1 MTVQNL
7 DINLIPGG
15 VLPIVQASQ
24 FDVQTNAVTFTL
36 YQGDTLYT
44 LPNGAGV
51 LVNGKKPDSTGF
63 SYSAASASGNTVKVN
78 ITKQMTAVAGD
89 VICELRVSVGQQDVG
104 TSNFILRVERSPLDD
119 SVISETV
126 LPLIEQA
133 AEIAST
139 ISEYVES
146 VAQSATSAT
155 ASAATASTAAAQ
167 AQTAAANVEA
177 QYDALTDLKAE
188 ASAAAQAAQD
198 AADTLDNITATAN
211 TLTPG
216 SSATAS
222 YNSSTGVFTFGIPQ
236 GATGAS
242 GVTAPLA
249 GFFTMWVDASGN
261 LYAASEADMSNYF
274 SYDSTTGNLYFLTE
288 DGNT

>member
-89 VICELRVSVGQQDVG
+89 VICELRISVGQQDVG

-133 AEIAST
+133 AEIAAT

-188 ASAAAQAAQD
+188 ASAAAQAAQA
-198 AADTLDNITATAN
+198 AADTLDDITATAT

-249 GFFTMWVDASGN
+249 GFFTMWVDANGD

-274 SYDSTTGNLYFLTE
+274 SYDSTTGNLYFLTQ
-288 DGNT
+288 DGD

>member
-1 MTVQNL
+1 MTTQNI

-24 FDVQTNAVTFTL
+24 FDVQTNGITFTL

-78 ITKQMTAVAGD
+78 VTKQMTAVAGD

-133 AEIAST
+133 AEIAAT

-216 SSATAS
+216 SSATAT
-222 YNSSTGVFTFGIPQ
+222 YNASTGVFAFGIPQ

-249 GFFTMWVDASGN
+249 GFFTMWVDANGD

-274 SYDSTTGNLYFLTE
+274 SYDSTTGNLYFLTQ
-288 DGNT
+288 DGD

>member
-36 YQGDTLYT
+36 YQGNTLYT

-51 LVNGKKPDSTGF
+51 LINGKKPDSTGF

-119 SVISETV
+119 SVISETE

-133 AEIAST
+133 AEIAAT

-146 VAQSATSAT
+146 VAASAIT
-155 ASAATASTAAAQ
+155 ASDAASTATTAAATAT
-167 AQTAAANVEA
+167 TAAANVEA
-177 QYDALTDLKAE
+177 QYDALEDLKAD
-188 ASAAAQAAQD
+188 AAAAAEAAED
-198 AADTLDNITATAN
+198 AAEALENITATAT
-211 TLTPG
+211 TLSPG
-216 SSATAS
+216 SSATAT
-222 YNSSTGVFTFGIPQ
+222 YNASTSTFTFGIPT

-242 GVTAPLA
+242 GVTTPLA
-249 GFFTMWVDASGN
+249 GFFTMWVDSSGN
-261 LYAASEADMSNYF
+261 LYAASETDMSDYF

>member
-1 MTVQNL
+1 MTIQNI

-15 VLPIVQASQ
+15 ILPIVHASQ
-24 FDVQTNAVTFTL
+24 FDAQTNAIVFTL
-36 YQGDTLYT
+36 YMGDSLYT
-44 LPNGAGV
+44 LPSGAGV
-51 LVNGKKPDSTGF
+51 MVNGKKPDSTGF
-63 SYSAASASGNTVKVN
+63 SYNASYASGSTVRINV
-78 ITKQMTAVAGD
+78 TKQMAAVAGD
-89 VICELRVSVGQQDVG
+89 VICELRVSVGSQDVG
-104 TSNFILRVERSPLDD
+104 TGNFILRVERSPLDD
-119 SVISETV
+119 SVISETE
-126 LPLIEQA
+126 LPLIERA

-146 VAQSATSAT
+146 VAQSATTAT
-155 ASAATASTAAAQ
+155 GAAATATTAAAQ

-177 QYDALTDLKAE
+177 QYDALTELKAE

-198 AADTLDNITATAN
+198 AADALDNITATAT

-216 SSATAS
+216 SSATAT
-222 YNSSTGVFTFGIPQ
+222 YNPTTEVFTFGIPQ

-242 GVTAPLA
+242 GVTAPIS
-249 GFFTMWVDASGN
+249 GFFTMWVDESGN
-261 LYAASEADMSNYF
+261 LYAASETDMSDYF